1 MDETIHLPLRREL
14 YGQLQKLDKT
24 IDVAKQED
32 GCRNESKTWHRQSTY
47 TWA

>member
-1 MDETIHLPLRREL
+1 MDETIRLPLRREL
-14 YGQLQKLDKT
+14 HEQLQKLDKT

-32 GCRNESKTWHRQSTY
+32 GCRNKSKTWQSTY